1 MLKRRTKKK
10 SWSLVLRS
18 SVTLFL
24 YSVLSDQEKV
34 KQTHNTNVRR
44 SVGNLLLRLLFL
56 MGDKECQEWNLC
68 AIILACM
75 ALYSIYLYLYIHRC
89 EKGVYGC
96 NGSIS
101 GVSLCM
107 RVVHIET
114 RKKKRLDYPR
124 WYSLIVSRV
133 FLFFFLGLILL
144 VFSFVNHQGIFSLGF
159 VRRALLVE
167 YNVSVDWSGTQ

>member
-1 MLKRRTKKK
+1 M
-10 SWSLVLRS
+10 
-18 SVTLFL
+18 TLFL
-24 YSVLSDQEKV
+24 YFVLCYQEKV

-56 MGDKECQEWNLC
+56 MCDKECQEWNLC

-75 ALYSIYLYLYIHRC
+75 ALYSIYLYLYIYLC

-107 RVVHIET
+107 RVVHIERE
-114 RKKKRLDYPR
+114 RKKKIGL
-124 WYSLIVSRV
+124 STLIQSHCLAS
-133 FLFFFLGLILL
+133 FPLFFLGLILL
-144 VFSFVNHQGIFSLGF
+144 VFSFVNHQGIFCLGF

-167 YNVSVDWSGTQ
+167 YNVSVD